1 MAEKTHKDSLMRESY
16 NKRLNLLIHGLAETE
31 GTVLEARDQIQLIY
45 NDFMIK
51 GLQLDPVSIPLVKI
65 HRLPQ
70 QPVVRGGVNIARP
83 IIIKLN
89 NAMDKHKIMSNLSNL
104 KAYNLARQNEQQTAA
119 TPPRFPK
126 SVYITEHLPKEFQEQ
141 RKRLLPR
148 FKEAKKPGQKT
159 KWAITNGFYCLYVDD
174 KLAN

>member
-1 MAEKTHKDSLMRESY
+1 MAEKTHKESLLRESY
-16 NKRLNLLIHGLAETE
+16 NKRLNLLIHGLAESE
-31 GTVLEARDQIQLIY
+31 GTGLETRDQTQLIY

-70 QPVVRGGVNIARP
+70 QSVVRGGVNIVRP

-89 NAMDKHKIMSNLSNL
+89 NAMDKHNIMSSLSNL

-119 TPPRFPK
+119 TPPSFPK

-148 FKEAKKPGQKT
+148 FKGGELSSQFQWFT
-159 KWAITNGFYCLYVDD
+159 ID
-174 KLAN
+174 KIEL